1 MGTMPTRTS
10 DRESPSLRVRLSADT
25 PSVPG
30 ARRFVA
36 DGLRQWRR
44 TALLDDAA
52 LVVTEMAANA
62 ALHSGS
68 PFMHVSLERRE
79 DAVRITVEDD
89 GQRVP
94 TAALVPQRR
103 PADESIEALASVAST
118 GRGLAIVSVLSRQWG
133 IDEAAGRRRIWA
145 ELTEDGSGDGHG
157 VRPPEVGP
165 PPGSAPA
172 PAPTQAALP
181 AGWRTVRMPGCP
193 VRLGILIDQHLDD
206 LVRELQLIDNGE
218 GTPSRTVADLIE
230 SLVSPRAYAR
240 HMGRRIAQEA
250 AAAGLDHVDIEM
262 AMPRASAPDIA
273 RLLEIVAEGDRL
285 CRGHELLTLASTPEM
300 VSLREWFTESMVGQL
315 EQDAQPV
322 PYAEWLA
329 AR

>member
-1 MGTMPTRTS
+1 MHQNACMPAQTT
-10 DRESPSLRVRLSADT
+10 DNEWPALRMRLSADT

-44 TALLDDAA
+44 AALVDDAS

-68 PFMHVSLERRE
+68 SYMHVWLEQRP

-94 TAALVPQRR
+94 TAALVPQHR
-103 PADESIEALASVAST
+103 PAAHEAAAVDGLAST
-118 GRGLAIVSVLSRQWG
+118 GRGLAIVSVLARAWG
-133 IDEAAGRRRIWA
+133 IDEEAGRRRIWA
-145 ELTEDGSGDGHG
+145 ELTEGAAEND
-157 VRPPEVGP
+157 VRPPTLGTP
-165 PPGSAPA
+165 SAPA
-172 PAPTQAALP
+172 PEQGALP
-181 AGWRTVRMPGCP
+181 VGWTTVRMPGCP
-193 VRLGILIDQHLDD
+193 VRLAILIDQHLDD
-206 LVRELQLIDNGE
+206 VVRELQLIDSGD
-218 GTPSRTVADLIE
+218 GSPSRTVAHLIE

-250 AAAGLDHVDIEM
+250 VAAGLDHVDVEM
-262 AMPRASAPDIA
+262 AMPRAAAPDVA
-273 RLLEIVAEGDRL
+273 LLLEVVAEADRV
-285 CRGHELLTLASTPEM
+285 CHGSQLLTVASTPEM

-315 EQDAQPV
+315 ERDAEPV
-322 PYAEWLA
+322 AYAEWLA